1 MRGTVTDT
9 ILYNA
14 RLITMDEGQT
24 GTAVALSGGT
34 ITYVGDD
41 AGAKALAGPN
51 TRMIDADGAR

>member
-1 MRGTVTDT
+1 MTDT

-51 TRMIDADGAR
+51 TRMIDARPGAR